1 MADTYEKDLAQ
12 KTSLTT
18 SDYIRV
24 VGSDNVSYKQLVS
37 AVMTAMGL
45 DAIKN
50 PATNVSNIDTAT
62 ATGFYSYN
70 SSASG
75 TNPLSGSG
83 GDLIVIAHS
92 TTYSV
97 QVAIPYSSI
106 NGMAIYKRV
115 ILSGTPSDWQK
126 QPTRA
131 EVDALS
137 SSNAGHTLG
146 SGATVTITLSKYQC
160 AGTLYGAVGNSL
172 GFAYSF
178 GNGYL
183 APIKTATGVSVTLGS
198 DYKTITVTNSTSA
211 SGRVG
216 MSVTEGATV
225 TMA

>member
-1 MADTYEKDLAQ
+1 MADVYEQNLAQ

-97 QVAIPYSSI
+97 QVAIPYSST

-115 ILSGTPSDWQK
+115 ILSGTPTSWQR

-131 EVDALS
+131 EMDVFNDH
-137 SSNAGHTLG
+137 GTKIG
-146 SGATVTITLSKYQC
+146 TITSGANMRETPG
-160 AGTLYGAVGNSL
+160 GTLVKAVPANAKVFVIGGITSS
-172 GFAYSF
+172 AYKCLYLETST
-178 GNGYL
+178 GTWYQGYIV
-183 APIKTATGVSVTLGS
+183 AEYI
-198 DYKTITVTNSTSA
+198 TI
-211 SGRVG
+211 
-216 MSVTEGATV
+216 E
-225 TMA
+225 